1 MPWGISL
8 QMEMSYIYQHA
19 PWHGRR
25 DCGNTENTVSM
36 VFGFSQREFLANIS
50 HDLRTPLTMIK
61 GFAKLMREIS
71 WEDDSNIIIR
81 EADRLTALVNEIFEF
96 PA

>member
-1 MPWGISL
+1 
-8 QMEMSYIYQHA
+8 
-19 PWHGRR
+19 
-25 DCGNTENTVSM
+25 M

-61 GFAKLMREIS
+61 GYAKMMREIS